1 MYPYF
6 CYILCYTLGVL
17 GGSVTAVG
25 QRIRGLEDGGRSCLF
40 RTSRSIKIPFRN
52 ALEPPQNSYILYYSA
67 RARLDFVI
75 IKCSSVKE
83 VLSF

>member
-1 MYPYF
+1 MASCVPPSF

-40 RTSRSIKIPFRN
+40 RQITLHKAILTFICNYYNVGHQIVCRSMAWR
-52 ALEPPQNSYILYYSA
+52 
-67 RARLDFVI
+67 
-75 IKCSSVKE
+75 VK
-83 VLSF
+83 SF